1 MVFTFSGDLNSH
13 LTHTMF
19 PYRKHIITA
28 LLCIIWAM
36 PSTAQKLLIPMD
48 LTQTD
53 HLKAYGLTYWALTK
67 GAKSDWLLNYRG
79 GSFMLDYT
87 DAIAAECRI
96 RGVAFE
102 QIDGGKSAKIYA
114 EVQSEENNSD
124 VVRLEK
130 PPKIAVYTPPGYK
143 PWDDAVTLAMEYAE
157 VKYEKLWDEEVLQDK
172 LKDYD
177 WLHVHHEDF
186 TGQYS
191 KFFAA
196 FGSQPWYVQ
205 QVTLLQNTA
214 RKLGYSKVSLLKRAV
229 AEKIRE
235 YVLAGGFMF
244 SMCRGTD
251 SFDIALAAYN
261 TDICE
266 EMYDGDPA
274 DPNCQQKLDFS
285 RTLAFENFTLSQNP
299 YDVVLSDIDMGPT
312 MISQPQNDYFTL
324 FDFSAKYDPVPTML
338 TQCHV
343 NVVRGYLGQTTSFR
357 KSLLKKYVTV
367 LAEREGTE
375 EVKYIHAT
383 VGRGTFTW
391 YTGHDPEDYQHAV
404 GDPPTDLHLHKN
416 SPGYR
421 LILNNIL
428 FPAAKKKK
436 QKT

>member
-1 MVFTFSGDLNSH
+1 MSILSV
-13 LTHTMF
+13 
-19 PYRKHIITA
+19 
-28 LLCIIWAM
+28 M
-36 PSTAQKLLIPMD
+36 PCVAQKLLIPMD

-53 HLKAYGLTYWALTK
+53 HLKAYGITYWALTK
-67 GAKSDWLLNYRG
+67 GAKSDWLLNYKG

-102 QIDGGKSAKIYA
+102 QIDGGKAATIYA
-114 EVQSEENNSD
+114 EVQSEGSNTD

-143 PWDDAVTLAMEYAE
+143 PWDDAVTLVMEYAE
-157 VKYEKLWDEEVLQDK
+157 VKYDKLWDEEVLQDK
-172 LKDYD
+172 LKEYD

-196 FGSQPWYVQ
+196 FGSQPWYIQ

-214 RKLGYSKVSLLKRAV
+214 RKLGYGKVSELKKAV
-229 AEKIRE
+229 VEKIRE

-251 SFDIALAAYN
+251 SFDIALAAHN

-285 RTLAFENFTLSQNP
+285 RTLAFENFTISQNP

-367 LAEREGTE
+367 LAEREGTD

-404 GDPPTDLHLHKN
+404 GDPPTDLLLHKN

>member
-1 MVFTFSGDLNSH
+1 MMSLLKKIPIFIFS
-13 LTHTMF
+13 T
-19 PYRKHIITA
+19 IA
-28 LLCIIWAM
+28 LSL
-36 PSTAQKLLIPMD
+36 SSSGQKLLIPMD
-48 LTQTD
+48 FTQTD

-67 GAKSDWLLNYRG
+67 GTKSDWLLNYKG

-87 DAIAAECRI
+87 DEIAAECRI
-96 RGVAFE
+96 RGVYFE
-102 QIDGGKSAKIYA
+102 SVDGGKAAKIYA
-114 EVQSEENNSD
+114 EVQSEESNMD

-143 PWDDAVTLAMEYAE
+143 PWDDAVTLVMEYAE

-191 KFFAA
+191 KFFSA
-196 FGSQPWYVQ
+196 FGSQPWYIQ

-214 RKLGYSKVSLLKRAV
+214 RKLGFSKVSELKKAV
-229 AEKIRE
+229 VEKIRE
-235 YVLAGGFMF
+235 YVQGGGFMF

-251 SFDIALAAYN
+251 SFDIALAAKN

-274 DPNCQQKLDFS
+274 DPDCQQKLDFS
-285 RTLAFENFTLSQNP
+285 RTFAFENFTLSQNP

-357 KSLLKKYVTV
+357 KSLIKKYVTV
-367 LAEREGTE
+367 MAEREGTE
-375 EVKYIHAT
+375 ETKYIHAT
-383 VGRGTFTW
+383 IGRGTFTW

-404 GDPPTDLHLHKN
+404 GDPPTDLTLHKN

>member
-1 MVFTFSGDLNSH
+1 
-13 LTHTMF
+13 
-19 PYRKHIITA
+19 
-28 LLCIIWAM
+28 M
-36 PSTAQKLLIPMD
+36 PSLRKILPPVLLILFFWQASSAQKLLIPMD

-53 HLKAYGLTYWALTK
+53 HLKAYGITYWALTK

-87 DAIAAECRI
+87 DEFAAECRI
-96 RGVAFE
+96 RGVMFE
-102 QIDGGKSAKIYA
+102 QIDGARAAKIYA
-114 EVQSEENNSD
+114 EVQSEESNTD

-130 PPKIAVYTPPGYK
+130 PPRIAVYTPPGYK
-143 PWDDAVTLAMEYAE
+143 PWDDAVTLVMEYAE

-196 FGSQPWYVQ
+196 FGSQPWYIQ

-214 RKLGYSKVSLLKRAV
+214 RKLGYSKVSELKKAV
-229 AEKIRE
+229 VEKIRE
-235 YVLAGGFMF
+235 YVQGGGFMF

-251 SFDIALAAYN
+251 SFDIALAAKN

-266 EMYDGDPA
+266 EVYDGDPA
-274 DPNCQQKLDFS
+274 DPDCQQKLDFS
-285 RTLAFENFTLSQNP
+285 RTFAFENFTLSQNP

-312 MISQPQNDYFTL
+312 MIAQPQNDYFTL

-338 TQCHV
+338 SQCHV
-343 NVVRGYLGQTTSFR
+343 NVIRGYVGQTTSFR
-357 KSLLKKYVTV
+357 KSLIKKYVTIMG
-367 LAEREGTE
+367 EREGTQ
-375 EVKYIHAT
+375 EVKYMHAT
-383 VGRGTFTW
+383 IGRGTFTW

-404 GDPPTDLHLHKN
+404 GDPPTDLSLHKN

>member
-1 MVFTFSGDLNSH
+1 
-13 LTHTMF
+13 
-19 PYRKHIITA
+19 
-28 LLCIIWAM
+28 
-36 PSTAQKLLIPMD
+36 
-48 LTQTD
+48 
-53 HLKAYGLTYWALTK
+53 
-67 GAKSDWLLNYRG
+67 
-79 GSFMLDYT
+79 
-87 DAIAAECRI
+87 AECRI

-102 QIDGGKSAKIYA
+102 QVDGGKSAKIYA
-114 EVQSEENNSD
+114 EVQSEENNTD

-157 VKYEKLWDEEVLQDK
+157 VKYDKLWDEEVLQDK

-205 QVTLLQNTA
+205 QVTLLQSTA
-214 RKLGYSKVSLLKRAV
+214 RKLGFAKVSLLKRAV

-251 SFDIALAAYN
+251 SFDIALAAHN

-299 YDVVLSDIDMGPT
+299 YDVVLSDIDVGPT
-312 MISQPQNDYFTL
+312 MIAQPQNDYFTL